1 MKNLVPIV
9 RKNGITIYGRVIGS
23 NGRLGQF
30 ILYNSHT
37 GEQIDYALFSE
48 AEKHMNS
55 AIYLMTQ
62 GRN

>member
-9 RKNGITIYGRVIGS
+9 RKEGVTIYGRVIGHK
-23 NGRLGQF
+23 GRLGQF

-37 GEQIDYALFSE
+37 GEQIDYTLFSD

-55 AIYLMTQ
+55 IIYFLTK
-62 GRN
+62 RA